1 MNIKKIIRGKAG
13 FTLIELMIV
22 VIIIGILAAAAVPI
36 YRANM
41 RKAYATEGLATLD
54 LIRGAERLYK
64 VEWNTY
70 LAVTAGTGPT
80 TGGIYKSLGLDTSDN
95 KYWNNP
101 AFKVEAGTAGIATSF
116 TATATGDNSSA
127 PAAARVAGILMTMN
141 EKGTIT
147 GP

>member
-1 MNIKKIIRGKAG
+1 MNIKKTIKGKVG

-41 RKAYATEGLATLD
+41 KKAYSTEALATLD

-64 VEWNTY
+64 VEWNAY

-80 TGGIYKSLGLDTSDN
+80 TGGIYEALGLDTRDN

-101 AFKVEAGTAGIATSF
+101 AFKVVATTTTF
-116 TATATGDNSSA
+116 MATATGSNSTA
-127 PAAARVAGILMTMN
+127 PAAAKVAGIVLTMD
-141 EKGTIT
+141 EKGTTT
-147 GP
+147 GL